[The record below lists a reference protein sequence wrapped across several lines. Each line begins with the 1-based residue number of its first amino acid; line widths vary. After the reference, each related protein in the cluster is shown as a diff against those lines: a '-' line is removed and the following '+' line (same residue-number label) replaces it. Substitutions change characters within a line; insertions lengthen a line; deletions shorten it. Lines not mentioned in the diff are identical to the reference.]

1 MHIQKTS
8 SEQFY
13 SNTAMVLMEQMPQQ
27 RMVKV
32 LRMTDPI
39 NFYNSDFCEN
49 FICISYVKIFF
60 DNHMFIL
67 YGIVKFHYTN
77 NTIYVL

>member
-13 SNTAMVLMEQMPQQ
+13 SNTAMILMEQMPQQ

-32 LRMTDPI
+32 LRMTDQI
-39 NFYNSDFCEN
+39 NFYNCDFCEN
-49 FICISYVKIFF
+49 FICKPYSKKNF

-67 YGIVKFHYTN
+67 YGIVKYNVFHYTN
-77 NTIYVL
+77 NTI

>member
-39 NFYNSDFCEN
+39 HFYNSDFCEN
-49 FICISYVKIFF
+49 FICISYVKIF
-60 DNHMFIL
+60 MFIL
-67 YGIVKFHYTN
+67 YGIVKYNVFHYTN
-77 NTIYVL
+77 NTI